1 VAPDPK
7 PDEWFNEFK
16 KLNTQG
22 TEPSVPPA
30 NEASPGQNEP
40 STAQGSDRRVHNRF
54 EVDQASAHLYK
65 DGLFAFIG
73 VGKGTNL
80 ARAAIDVSESGAQ
93 LMIHERLSPGTKV
106 RLKIAVEKYKEVIE
120 TTGIVRWCYQS
131 AKKKQDFFVGV
142 EFLAMDAAQ
151 ARKLAAMRDWFTS
164 PQYKAIRQGRLRPKD
179 KPPEIRFPKK

>member
-1 VAPDPK
+1 MAAPDPK

-22 TEPSVPPA
+22 TAPSGPPGD
-30 NEASPGQNEP
+30 EASSGRNEP
-40 STAQGSDRRVHNRF
+40 PPAQGSDRRNHGRF
-54 EVDQASAHLYK
+54 EVDQASAHLIK
-65 DGLFAFIG
+65 DGFLALIG
-73 VGKGTNL
+73 IGKGNNL
-80 ARAAIDVSESGAQ
+80 ARAAIDVSQSGAQ
-93 LMIHERLSPGTKV
+93 LLIHVRLSPGTKV

-142 EFLAMDAAQ
+142 EFQAMNATE

-164 PQYKAIRQGRLRPKD
+164 PQYKAVKQGRSRPKE
-179 KPPEIRFPKK
+179 KPPEIRFPK